1 MATAAPGA
9 KPKPKPEPATNK
21 PFVLVPLY
29 IYPFPTAWD
38 PLYVAAGSHPE
49 LDFLVVVNPNSGPGA
64 DILPDAN
71 YIEALA
77 RLTAAP
83 NVKVI
88 GYVHCSY
95 GKRLLD
101 ELVAEVSAYRG
112 WAHASERRE
121 DGKVCFS
128 QPQPCVPPGV
138 SADASKAAKAAKGL
152 GHVVSTRT
160 DPLLQ
165 AIVVDGIF
173 FDEVPSSTVFV
184 QYMTSLANAT
194 KTILN
199 RGPAPE
205 EEDTGGDAGES
216 GEATDAPAA
225 GPDSAPPTST
235 ASPASPRAAAAASST
250 VAAPS
255 LPPKSTAIV
264 IYNPGVVV
272 DPIFY
277 LAADYIVAF
286 ENASRQ
292 WNAPAVTQGFARL
305 PRPLRN
311 KSIAVAHSAAGGF
324 VEIGQLSRKCF
335 ELGCPGQ
342 FITTRPGY
350 EDWCPSWPEFVK
362 ELSRRAAG

>member
-1 MATAAPGA
+1 MATSAPGS
-9 KPKPKPEPATNK
+9 KPKPSPATNK

-29 IYPFPTAWD
+29 IYPFPTAWE
-38 PLYVAAGSHPE
+38 PLYVAADSHPE
-49 LDFLVVVNPNSGPGA
+49 LDFLVVVNPNNGPGP

-112 WAHASERRE
+112 WTHASERRE
-121 DGKVCFS
+121 DGK
-128 QPQPCVPPGV
+128 
-138 SADASKAAKAAKGL
+138 
-152 GHVVSTRT
+152 T
-160 DPLLQ
+160 
-165 AIVVDGIF
+165 IVVDGIF

-184 QYMTSLANAT
+184 QYMTSLANST

-199 RGPAPE
+199 RNLAPE
-205 EEDTGGDAGES
+205 QAGDDADEGA
-216 GEATDAPAA
+216 EANDVSAAELDAA
-225 GPDSAPPTST
+225 SPTST
-235 ASPASPRAAAAASST
+235 ASPASPRSPASARPPPGA
-250 VAAPS
+250 AAPS
-255 LPPKSTAIV
+255 PPPNSTAIV

-292 WNAPAVTQGFARL
+292 WNAPAVTQGFSRL
-305 PRPLRN
+305 PRPLRK

-324 VEIGQLSRKCF
+324 VEIGQLSKKCF

-362 ELSRRAAG
+362 EMARRTAI

>member
-1 MATAAPGA
+1 M
-9 KPKPKPEPATNK
+9 
-21 PFVLVPLY
+21 
-29 IYPFPTAWD
+29 
-38 PLYVAAGSHPE
+38 
-49 LDFLVVVNPNSGPGA
+49 
-64 DILPDAN
+64 
-71 YIEALA
+71 
-77 RLTAAP
+77 
-83 NVKVI
+83 
-88 GYVHCSY
+88 
-95 GKRLLD
+95 
-101 ELVAEVSAYRG
+101 
-112 WAHASERRE
+112 
-121 DGKVCFS
+121 
-128 QPQPCVPPGV
+128 
-138 SADASKAAKAAKGL
+138 
-152 GHVVSTRT
+152 
-160 DPLLQ
+160 
-165 AIVVDGIF
+165 VDGIF

-199 RGPAPE
+199 RNPAPE
-205 EEDTGGDAGES
+205 DAGDDADESGDANDVSSAEL
-216 GEATDAPAA
+216 
-225 GPDSAPPTST
+225 DSASPTST
-235 ASPASPRAAAAASST
+235 ASPASPRAPAATSSAS
-250 VAAPS
+250 AAPTPQS
-255 LPPKSTAIV
+255 KSTAIV

-305 PRPLRN
+305 PRPLRK

-362 ELSRRAAG
+362 EMSRRAAG

>member
-9 KPKPKPEPATNK
+9 KPKPMPKPATNK

-38 PLYVAAGSHPE
+38 PLYVAADSHPE
-49 LDFLVVVNPNSGPGA
+49 LDFLVVVNPNSGPGH

-71 YIEALA
+71 YVEALA

-112 WAHASERRE
+112 WTHASERRE
-121 DGKVCFS
+121 DGK
-128 QPQPCVPPGV
+128 
-138 SADASKAAKAAKGL
+138 
-152 GHVVSTRT
+152 
-160 DPLLQ
+160 

-184 QYMTSLANAT
+184 QYMTSLANTT

-199 RGPAPE
+199 RNPAPE
-205 EEDTGGDAGES
+205 EDMGD
-216 GEATDAPAA
+216 DADGDGQANDASAA
-225 GPDSAPPTST
+225 GLDSASPTST
-235 ASPASPRAAAAASST
+235 ASPASPRAPAAASST
-250 VAAPS
+250 PAAPS
-255 LPPKSTAIV
+255 PPSNSTAIV

-292 WNAPAVTQGFARL
+292 WNAPAVSQGFARL
-305 PRPLRN
+305 PRPLRK

-362 ELSRRAAG
+362 EMSRRAAG

>member
-9 KPKPKPEPATNK
+9 KPKPKHKAATNK

-38 PLYVAAGSHPE
+38 PLYVAAESHPE

-64 DILPDAN
+64 DVLPDAN

-112 WAHASERRE
+112 WTHASERRE
-121 DGKVCFS
+121 DGK
-128 QPQPCVPPGV
+128 
-138 SADASKAAKAAKGL
+138 
-152 GHVVSTRT
+152 
-160 DPLLQ
+160 

-184 QYMTSLANAT
+184 QYMTSLATAT

-199 RGPAPE
+199 RNPAPE
-205 EEDTGGDAGES
+205 EDTGDGADDG
-216 GEATDAPAA
+216 GEANDAPAA
-225 GPDSAPPTST
+225 AELDSALPTST
-235 ASPASPRAAAAASST
+235 TSPAVPRAPA
-250 VAAPS
+250 AAPS
-255 LPPKSTAIV
+255 MAAAPTPPSNSTAIV

-277 LAADYIVAF
+277 LAADYVVAF